1 MLPETL
7 TQSDVFAYLI
17 LPLAIFLARIAD
29 VSLGTLRIMLVGRG
43 MRFLAPV
50 LGFFEVLI
58 WLLAI
63 GQIMQNLDNWA
74 TYIAYAAGFAAGN
87 YVGILLERKLAVG
100 ICLVRFIIPGSA
112 ARLKRFLD
120 KAGFRVT
127 SVTGHGVQ
135 GDVEI
140 VFTIV
145 RRRML
150 RRLSKLVQRYNPR
163 AFYTVEDV
171 RYARESGDLPL
182 ARGPYRRRTLTR
194 KWK

>member
-1 MLPETL
+1 MLPEGL
-7 TQSDVFAYLI
+7 AGSDLFSYVI
-17 LPLAIFLARIAD
+17 LPAAIFLARITD

-43 MRFLAPV
+43 MKALAPL

-63 GQIMQNLDNWA
+63 GQIMQNLDNWV
-74 TYIAYAAGFAAGN
+74 TYVAYAGGFAAGN
-87 YVGILLERKLAVG
+87 YVGILLERRLAVG
-100 ICLVRFIIPGSA
+100 ICIVRFVIPGNAS
-112 ARLKRFLD
+112 RLKRFLD

-150 RRLSKLVQRYNPR
+150 KRLFKLVQRYNPR

-171 RYARESGDLPL
+171 RHARETGDLPL
-182 ARGPYRRRTLTR
+182 DRIPRRRGIPLKR
-194 KWK
+194 K

>member
-1 MLPETL
+1 MIPQELA
-7 TQSDVFAYLI
+7 QSELFQYAI
-17 LPLAIFLARIAD
+17 LPLAIFLARITD

-43 MRFLAPV
+43 MKFLAPL

-63 GQIMQNLDNWA
+63 GQIMQNLDNWL
-74 TYIAYAAGFAAGN
+74 TYIAYAGGFAAGN

-100 ICLVRFIIPGSA
+100 ICLVRFIIPGNAS
-112 ARLKRFLD
+112 RLKRFLN

-127 SVTGHGVQ
+127 GVTGHGAQ

-150 RRLSKLVQRYNPR
+150 KRIYKLVKRYNPR
-163 AFYTVEDV
+163 AFYTIEDV
-171 RYARESGDLPL
+171 RSARESGDFPL
-182 ARGPYRRRTLTR
+182 ARSPYRRRTLTR